1 MKYSE
6 KIQLLMKGV
15 KFDQIKE
22 LEEQEAKELE
32 ELKAKESQ
40 EDEENLQ
47 EHEDESSEVKTA
59 LKLAQSMIKDL
70 EGELE
75 AKDDELAKL
84 NQQFATLNNKQT
96 LADEPKQED
105 ASDVMAQL
113 FNNKKED

>member
-1 MKYSE
+1 
-6 KIQLLMKGV
+6 MKGV

-22 LEEQEAKELE
+22 LEEQEATELE
-32 ELKAKESQ
+32 EANAKESQ
-40 EDEENLQ
+40 EPEENIQ
-47 EHEDESSEVKTA
+47 EHEEKFSEVKTA
-59 LKLAQSMIKDL
+59 LELAQSMIKDL
-70 EGELE
+70 ETKLE

-96 LADEPKQED
+96 VADEPKQED

>member
-32 ELKAKESQ
+32 EANVKESQ
-40 EDEENLQ
+40 DDAN
-47 EHEDESSEVKTA
+47 ESQDDEVKTA
-59 LKLAQSMIKDL
+59 LELAQSMIKDL
-70 EGELE
+70 ECKLE

-84 NQQFATLNNKQT
+84 NQQFATLNNNQT
-96 LADEPKQED
+96 IADEPKQED

>member
-22 LEEQEAKELE
+22 LEELEAKELE
-32 ELKAKESQ
+32 EAKANESQ
-40 EDEENLQ
+40 EPEENIQ
-47 EHEDESSEVKTA
+47 EHEEKSSEVKTA
-59 LKLAQSMIKDL
+59 LELAQSMIKDL
-70 EGELE
+70 ETKLE

-96 LADEPKQED
+96 VADEPKQED

>member
-22 LEEQEAKELE
+22 LEEQEATELE
-32 ELKAKESQ
+32 EANAKESQ
-40 EDEENLQ
+40 EH
-47 EHEDESSEVKTA
+47 EHEEESSEVKTA
-59 LKLAQSMIKDL
+59 LELAQSMIKDL
-70 EGELE
+70 EGKLE

-84 NQQFATLNNKQT
+84 NQLFATLNNKQT
-96 LADEPKQED
+96 VADEPKQED

>member
-22 LEEQEAKELE
+22 LEAEEAMELE
-32 ELKAKESQ
+32 EANAEESQ
-40 EDEENLQ
+40 EDEENIQ
-47 EHEDESSEVKTA
+47 EHEAESSEVKTA
-59 LKLAQSMIKDL
+59 LELAQSMIKDL
-70 EGELE
+70 EGKLE
-75 AKDDELAKL
+75 AKDDELANL

-96 LADEPKQED
+96 VADEPKQED
-105 ASDVMAQL
+105 ASDVMKQL